1 MGESNVMEVEFEVR
15 QNTRDIANLTNT
27 VTRVATLVES
37 GEKRH
42 EEDRQSMRDIFS
54 GLKQLNDKIGNFTGM
69 QEKVVDISTQ
79 MGGLRHDVKNLEQG
93 MQAIP
98 LLKNKEVENEKFI
111 GNHELR
117 IAELEKFKNKHD
129 GATGAVRLMIHV
141 LWAVFGSVITTMAF
155 YFMSDFFR
163 HTPISTMTTMEHR
176 EVIGGE

>member
-1 MGESNVMEVEFEVR
+1 MGESKVMEVEFEVR

-42 EEDRQSMRDIFS
+42 EEDRQSMRDIYGS
-54 GLKQLNDKIGNFTGM
+54 LKQLNEKIGNFTGM
-69 QEKVVDISTQ
+69 QDKVTDISTQ
-79 MGGLRHDVKNLEQG
+79 MGGLRHDVKNLENG

-111 GNHELR
+111 SNHELR

-129 GATGAVRLMIHV
+129 GATGAVRIMIHGV
-141 LWAVFGSVITTMAF
+141 WAVFGGMITMMAM
-155 YFMSDFFR
+155 YFFSDFFR
-163 HTPISTMTTMEHR
+163 HTPMSSMTTMEHR